1 MEEEKPKTAVQKM
14 IDELR
19 RQQNEVTLD
28 DVLRMV
34 SSPGIKVSA
43 GIGSPKGD
51 KTGVC
56 VLQSTAQAEQDR
68 LKFLM
73 MENPV
78 VNSYKPVLLPWWDL
92 GLRPDLSLNPF
103 KKFNDDGEIHI
114 NVKKRNIKFNFKN

>member
-1 MEEEKPKTAVQKM
+1 MMGEEKPKTAIQGM
-14 IDELR
+14 IDEPR

-28 DVLRMV
+28 DFLRMV

-43 GIGSPKGD
+43 DVNCANGD

-56 VLQSTAQAEQDR
+56 VLPSTSKAEQDMF
-68 LKFLM
+68 KYMM

-78 VNSYKPVLLPWWDL
+78 INPFKPAFIPFWDL
-92 GLRPDLSLNPF
+92 GFSSNPL
-103 KKFNDDGEIHI
+103 KKFPDDGEIHI